1 MSKFNDIILDDTNV
15 DTSQVNNNDSDD
27 TTNISGGHDDIVDI
41 NDKNNDNVNT
51 NNDNNNNNDT
61 NDNHDN
67 DNNNVNDSGLEE
79 GQEVELEDG
88 TIYTMKDGNLV
99 DKDGKIFKEGKD
111 IKAFLDNFA
120 NSDDTPTEFN
130 LASLQQAL
138 GVDVKD
144 DKGNA
149 VEFTD
154 DEAGRASYVREVMEL
169 TRREAETI
177 ALNTFFQNNPIVKS
191 FVDYLTVNNGSYQ
204 GFGEMPDRTGIEFNP
219 DNAEQHKAIVRVA
232 WAEFGKRGDV
242 EKYIKYLED
251 SGALADTAKE
261 DLAAIQ
267 EQDKAYKENLT
278 KQAEQARKEQEAEL
292 NAYWNDVYKAI
303 DSKVIG
309 GYRIP
314 DAFTVER
321 NGQKINLTPKDFFD
335 YVNKTDKQTGL
346 TAYQRDL
353 ANMTQEQQIS
363 RELLDAWRMFTGSDY
378 DALVAMKV
386 KENEAKRLKLVAKQA
401 KTSGTI
407 KIHKPS
413 GNKVNLSDILL
424 S

>member
-1 MSKFNDIILDDTNV
+1 MAKF
-15 DTSQVNNNDSDD
+15 
-27 TTNISGGHDDIVDI
+27 DDIVLDD
-41 NDKNNDNVNT
+41 NNVVTNQENNDNDEKTSLDGSHGDVVDINEKNDDNNNNN
-51 NNDNNNNNDT
+51 NNDNNNNNNNS
-61 NDNHDN
+61 NDGANQN
-67 DNNNVNDSGLEE
+67 DNNNESGLEE

-88 TIYTMKDGNLV
+88 TIYTVKDGNLV
-99 DKDGKIFKEGKD
+99 DKDGNIFKEAKD
-111 IKAFLDNFA
+111 VKAFLDSFSNA
-120 NSDDTPTEFN
+120 NDAPTEFN
-130 LASLQQAL
+130 LAALQQAL

-154 DEAGRASYVREVMEL
+154 DEAGRASYVKEVMEL

-177 ALNTFFQNNPIVKS
+177 ALNTFFQNNPIVKN
-191 FVDYLTVNNGSYQ
+191 FVDYVTVNNGDYR
-204 GFGEMPDRTGIEFNP
+204 GFGEVPDRTGIEFNP
-219 DNAEQHKAIVRVA
+219 DNAEQHKAIIRVA
-232 WAEFGKRGDV
+232 WAEFNKRGDV

-267 EQDKAYKENLT
+267 EQDRAYKENLT
-278 KQAEQARKEQEAEL
+278 EQAEQARKEQEAEL

-378 DALVAMKV
+378 DALVNMKV
-386 KENEAKRLKLVAKQA
+386 KENEVKRLKLVAKQA
-401 KTSGTI
+401 KTSGTV

-413 GNKVNLSDILL
+413 GNKVNRSDILL